1 MSRREIVF
9 GTATAALMLPGFLL
23 LSAVWAESLSDMP
36 PKPPLG
42 LPPVQWPEDNPYS
55 AAKAE
60 LGRFLYFDNR
70 LSSDATISCASCH
83 APEKAFAD
91 GSPVAT
97 GIGGRQ
103 GGRPA
108 PTAPTPPHPTPPVS

>member
-1 MSRREIVF
+1 MTRRKIVTGTFFSTLLVLFYSLMPAVSSDSR
-9 GTATAALMLPGFLL
+9 TDT
-23 LSAVWAESLSDMP
+23 P
-36 PKPPLG
+36 PEPPLG

-55 AAKAE
+55 AAKIE

-97 GIGGRQ
+97 GIGARIDSTLAAMQ
-103 GGRPA
+103 
-108 PTAPTPPHPTPPVS
+108 